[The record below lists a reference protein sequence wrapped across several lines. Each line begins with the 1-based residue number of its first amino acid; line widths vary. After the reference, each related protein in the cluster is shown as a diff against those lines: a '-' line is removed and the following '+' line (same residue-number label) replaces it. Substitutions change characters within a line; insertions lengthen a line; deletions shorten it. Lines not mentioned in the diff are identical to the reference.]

1 MPTFTTTRPSGQKTQ
16 TFDSIE
22 LNQPTT
28 PTHPPNGCS
37 GAWCHP
43 VNPYLLMVSSLAWD
57 IVFIVSLALA
67 PTRYPLPILCG
78 VASLLLTVAT
88 IIIVRSP
95 KVNLSGRIKHRPDF
109 GAWILYAAFGSLFA
123 QLLVRL
129 LASDKFGGNFANFDY
144 GLKCLNNTETT
155 TGDCKNY
162 AFVSEFNTYGHFV
175 QGMFSIFLS
184 PAVHLLLGD
193 LFGDRCCK
201 KKESTLLGLTDL
213 LPLGTV
219 VYPTYNILKRALSDS
234 PYSFAVSSF
243 CNNGAEWAFGFLIGI
258 HLGLVCEAIAIHRN
272 LWNRPDFIA
281 EQDTRPTTFLSLTT
295 FLGEEER
302 ISNSASVVDQ
312 TEGGETRNKSI
323 SSFKRRHEFTKG
335 RSESTT
341 SKQALHFLD
350 TYHNSLQTIRVV
362 FGVIL
367 FSGTSSCFFYVC
379 PALDMC
385 LMCLVCFGVFWCA

>member
-1 MPTFTTTRPSGQKTQ
+1 MPTFTAKPKPSGGQKTQ
-16 TFDSIE
+16 TFDIIE

-28 PTHPPNGCS
+28 PTHPPKGCS

-43 VNPYLLMVSSLAWD
+43 VNPYLLMISSLAWD
-57 IVFIVSLALA
+57 VVFIASLALA

-109 GAWILYAAFGSLFA
+109 GAWILYAAFGSLFV

-129 LASDKFGGNFANFDY
+129 LVSDKFGGNFANFDY

-155 TGDCKNY
+155 TGDCRNY

-175 QGMFSIFLS
+175 QGMFSMFLS

-193 LFGDRCCK
+193 SFGDRCCK

-272 LWNRPDFIA
+272 LWNRPDFN
-281 EQDTRPTTFLSLTT
+281 TRPTTFLSLTT

-302 ISNSASVVDQ
+302 NNGNVVGK

-323 SSFKRRHEFTKG
+323 SSLKRHEPKKG
-335 RSESTT
+335 RAESTT
-341 SKQALHFLD
+341 SKEALHFLD

-367 FSGTSSCFFYVC
+367 FSGMSY
-379 PALDMC
+379 
-385 LMCLVCFGVFWCA
+385 